1 MTARANALL
10 RLRSNGDG
18 SIAIT
23 LTAPCDDETLAV
35 DDAELVVTVWSE
47 GSDVIRARFVDE
59 ASGAI
64 AYVQSSAE
72 SLRTFGRAIHFVGP
86 CPS

>member
-1 MTARANALL
+1 MTARANAML
-10 RLRSNGDG
+10 RLRSNADG

-23 LTAPCDDETLAV
+23 LTTPCDDETLAV
-35 DDAELVVTVWSE
+35 DDADLVVTVWSE

-59 ASGAI
+59 ASGAM
-64 AYVQSSAE
+64 AYFQSSGE
-72 SLRTFGRAIHFVGP
+72 SLRTLGRAIHFVGP

>member
-1 MTARANALL
+1 LTARANALL
-10 RLRSNGDG
+10 RLRSNADG

-23 LTAPCDDETLAV
+23 LSSPCDDAALAV
-35 DDAELVVTVWSE
+35 DDTDLVVTVWSE

-64 AYVQSSAE
+64 AYFQSSAE
-72 SLRTFGRAIHFVGP
+72 SLGSFGRAIHFIGP
-86 CPS
+86 CS